1 MPVVVNTNATAT
13 TASFNLTAANDSL
26 RHSLAKLSSGKRI
39 VTPADDAGGL
49 AVAYK
54 MSSKLKRTEA
64 VMQNVQNA
72 ISYLQVQD
80 GSLKTIGR
88 ILDRMGELRMFA
100 EDVTKNDSDKE
111 NYSKEFVELQKQLQQ
126 IGTEQF
132 NGISLFSNDT
142 TSAATGGTK
151 SLTLMT
157 TANGVETDGSI
168 SLNQANL
175 ETVLNAV
182 AGGAFV
188 VNLGNINNANNAATF
203 VPDDGTLVT
212 DADNFLTSIA
222 DINVSM
228 FTTVIEAVAD
238 ARAENGAEMSRV
250 QTVADLLASKLANLE
265 AAHGRIMDADIA
277 LESTRYARQNILVQ
291 ASAAMTAQANQ
302 LTNIAMVLMQ

>member
-13 TASFNLTAANDSL
+13 TASFNLTAANDAL

-72 ISYLQVQD
+72 LSYLQVQD
-80 GSLKTIGR
+80 GALQSVGR

-111 NYSKEFVELQKQLQQ
+111 NYSKEFLELQKQLQQ
-126 IGTEQF
+126 ISTETF
-132 NGISLFSNDT
+132 NGISLFSNNN

-151 SLTLMT
+151 ALELVT
-157 TANGVETDGSI
+157 TASGVSSDGSVSI
-168 SLNQANL
+168 NQ
-175 ETVLNAV
+175 
-182 AGGAFV
+182 
-188 VNLGNINNANNAATF
+188 VNLQTLLDVGSANIGNVGNSNDISSATAPETNAA
-203 VPDDGTLVT
+203 G
-212 DADNFLTSIA
+212 FLISIGA
-222 DINVSM
+222 ISVEQFSQA
-228 FTTVIEAVAD
+228 IEQLAD
-238 ARAENGAEMSRV
+238 ARAENGAESSRV
-250 QTVADLLASKLANLE
+250 QIVGDLLASKMANLE

-302 LTNIAMVLMQ
+302 LTNIAMVLMS

>member
-13 TASFNLTAANDSL
+13 TASFNLTAANDAL

-39 VTPADDAGGL
+39 ITPADDAGGM

-64 VMQNVQNA
+64 VMQNVQNS

-111 NYSKEFVELQKQLQQ
+111 NYSKEFIELQKQLQQ

-142 TSAATGGTK
+142 TAGGVGGTK
-151 SLTLMT
+151 ALTLLT
-157 TANGVETDGSI
+157 TASGVESEGSI

-175 ETVLNAV
+175 QTVLD
-182 AGGAFV
+182 AGGGFG
-188 VNLGNINNANNAATF
+188 VNLGNINDANAAANTTW
-203 VPDDGTLVT
+203 PTDGTMVL
-212 DADNFLTSIA
+212 DGDNFIASIS
-222 DINVSM
+222 DITVSM
-228 FTTVIEAVAD
+228 FTVVIEQIAD

-250 QTVADLLASKLANLE
+250 QTVADLLASKMANLE

-302 LTNIAMVLMQ
+302 LTNIAMVLMS

>member
-13 TASFNLTAANDSL
+13 TASFNLTAANDAL

-72 ISYLQVQD
+72 LSYLQVQD
-80 GSLKTIGR
+80 GALQSVGR

-111 NYSKEFVELQKQLQQ
+111 NYSKEFLELQKQLQQ
-126 IGTEQF
+126 ISTETF
-132 NGISLFSNDT
+132 NGISLFSNNN

-151 SLTLMT
+151 ALELMT
-157 TANGVETDGSI
+157 TASGVSTDGSI
-168 SLNQANL
+168 SINQ
-175 ETVLNAV
+175 
-182 AGGAFV
+182 
-188 VNLGNINNANNAATF
+188 VNLQNLLDVGTANIGNVGNSNAISSATA
-203 VPDDGTLVT
+203 PET
-212 DADNFLTSIA
+212 DANGFLISIGA
-222 DINVSM
+222 ITIEE
-228 FTTVIEAVAD
+228 FTQAIEQLAD
-238 ARAENGAEMSRV
+238 ARAENGAESSRV
-250 QTVADLLASKLANLE
+250 QTVADLLATKLANLE

-302 LTNIAMVLMQ
+302 LTNIAMVLMS